1 MSVSTEW
8 TRQPVDASSGLVPL
22 RKICRPRDDVLYGGL
37 ADNHFAA
44 QLEKVVRDPDHYPVY
59 GDPDKFFAQ
68 TYPTS
73 GLRTLLTK
81 TFGRLT
87 GATGPA
93 GENGVLR
100 PTTSFGGGKTHGL
113 TAVYHVGKGA
123 RPANIG
129 QFVDPALLPDGP
141 VQVAALVG
149 DALDPVAGV
158 VTNGIRTHTLWGEM
172 AAQIS
177 ADAYAVFAANDS
189 ERTAP
194 GTATIRDTFGGKP
207 TVVII
212 DEIAKCLRQVASS
225 GSEDVRRMARAI
237 PVFLGN
243 LFEVA
248 SDPTNR
254 VSVIITLA
262 ATTNAFGSE
271 TDEISDLLDEAMST
285 ANAAAAETADV
296 LARAVQPSAVIKP
309 ADDTEIGE
317 ILKTRLFEHIDSD
330 AARAAGDAYRDLYAS
345 LKHESLA
352 GGAEHPVSYGDAVAR
367 SYPFHP
373 ELVRVLD
380 KRLGDIPQFQRAR
393 GALKLLAEVVAGIH
407 RDGDHCAVINVADI
421 DYADAPIL
429 NHLTD
434 GLGRGEFAS
443 VARGDFAG
451 PTSHAAAVDD
461 DVFPARSPF
470 ATRVART
477 VFTHSLEMKV
487 NAGAARNDWLLGTLR
502 PGEDPAI
509 LEKALTES
517 EKVFWHLAFD
527 GARWRFNVEPN
538 VNAIIEAEKRNI
550 ANTRVAAKVDEL
562 IARAYANDGGVTAI
576 HFPAC
581 PSDVPDQPKLRVA
594 VLHHNV
600 LTTTNKTADDPAAML
615 VEMLDQVG
623 SSGAPRKYRNGV
635 TFVVPD
641 QIQVEALKDKAR
653 SLIAADTLST
663 DTARLAQFSAE
674 IRKKIEAYQKNAALE
689 ARVAVT
695 RCYKH
700 VYYPTNDK
708 ANRHLRHRD
717 LSPEKQGDTKT
728 ATSVVLTLL
737 SDEGKIRTEP
747 FTYSY
752 LRSKT
757 WPEPKPSAT
766 TSEIA
771 DRFWIDHASP
781 IVRNT
786 ALLREAIIGGIKNDN
801 WVYYDATTGKAYTA
815 STMAG
820 LSVEFRPDAEVMTV
834 AEATARG
841 LLVRKPT
848 QNDLKNTY
856 LGPVLTGAEIRA
868 RLEPECGGE
877 PGKSDVL
884 DLLATAVQAAE
895 YKWIVVLDTDPAAGV
910 RALTPSQIR
919 DKGLDTLRVITR
931 EHADTNGV
939 EVPTRTPTG
948 KTFTASG
955 PGGAAIQNIVDHV
968 SDFSLKT
975 ISRLTVKVS
984 ADDVKGTGDLDLLV
998 MALGMLPKH
1007 AITVTAEFVAEF
1019 SNVTGGLSFR
1029 GTAAR
1034 SDFQSAYGHLS
1045 KAIKGA
1051 SKVAG
1056 TLSLDL
1062 TFAPPVTVGSTE
1074 FNQVHKVVR
1083 DLQIQHAALTAE
1095 VTK

>member
-1 MSVSTEW
+1 MSTIKDQRPTEA
-8 TRQPVDASSGLVPL
+8 VSGLVSL
-22 RKICRPRDDVLYGGL
+22 RTVCRAREDVLTSGL

-44 QLEKVVRDPDHYPVY
+44 QLDKVVRDPDHYPIY
-59 GDPDKFFAQ
+59 GDPDRFFAQ

-87 GATGPA
+87 RANGPA

-113 TAVYHVGKGA
+113 TAIYHVGKGA
-123 RPANIG
+123 RPGNIEN
-129 QFVDPALLPDGP
+129 FVDPTLLPDGP

-158 VTNGIRTHTLWGEM
+158 ETNGIRTYTLWGEM
-172 AAQIS
+172 AAQ
-177 ADAYAVFAANDS
+177 AGPDAYTVVAANDA

-194 GTATIRDTFGGKP
+194 GTATIKEAFGRKP
-207 TVVII
+207 AIVIV
-212 DEIAKCLRQVASS
+212 DEIAKYLRQVTSS

-254 VSVIITLA
+254 VVVIITLA
-262 ATTNAFGSE
+262 ASTNAFGAE
-271 TDEISDLLDEAMST
+271 TDEIDELLEDATSA
-285 ANAAAAETADV
+285 ANAAVSETADL

-317 ILKTRLFEHIDSD
+317 ILKTRLFEHIDPD
-330 AARAAGDAYRDLYAS
+330 AARAAGDAYRDLYES
-345 LKHESLA
+345 LARNESLA
-352 GGAEHPVSYGDAVAR
+352 GGAERPVTYGDAVAR

-393 GALKLLAEVVAGIH
+393 GALKLLAEVVAGIY
-407 RDGDHCAVINVADI
+407 REGDDCAVINVADI
-421 DYADAPIL
+421 DYGSGPVL

-434 GLGRGEFAS
+434 GLGRGEFAG

-451 PTSHAAAVDD
+451 ATSHAEAVDD
-461 DVFPARSPF
+461 EVFPGRPPY

-487 NAGAARNDWLLGTLR
+487 NVGAARNDWLLGTLR

-538 VNAIIEAEKRNI
+538 VNAILETEKRNI
-550 ANTRVAAKVDEL
+550 ANTRVSAVVDDL
-562 IARAYANDGGVTAI
+562 IVRAYSNDGGVGAI
-576 HFPAC
+576 HFPAG
-581 PSDVPDQPKLRVA
+581 PSEVPDQPNLRV
-594 VLHHNV
+594 VVVHHNV
-600 LTTTNKTADDPAAML
+600 LTASNQKADQPAPIL

-623 SSGAPRKYRNGV
+623 SSGAPRKYRNAV
-635 TFVVPD
+635 AFVVAD
-641 QIQVEALKDKAR
+641 ETQVEALKDRAR
-653 SLIAADTLST
+653 ALIAADTLAV
-663 DTARLAQFSAE
+663 DRARLGQFSTE

-700 VYYPTNDK
+700 VYYPANEK
-708 ANRHLRHRD
+708 ASGYLRHRD
-717 LSPEKQGDTKT
+717 LPPEKQGDTKT
-728 ATSVVLTLL
+728 ATSAVLNLL
-737 SDEGKIRTEP
+737 IDEGKIRNEP

-757 WPEPKPSAT
+757 WPEPKRSVT
-766 TSEIA
+766 TTEIA
-771 DRFWIDHASP
+771 DWFWIDHTSP
-781 IVRNT
+781 IIRNPS
-786 ALLREAIIGGIKNDN
+786 LLREAIVGGIKNDS

-815 STMAG
+815 NTMAG
-820 LSVEFRPDAEVMTV
+820 LSVEFRSDAEVMTV
-834 AEATARG
+834 AEATGRG

-848 QNDLKNTY
+848 QSDLKNVY
-856 LGPVLTGAEIRA
+856 VGPSLTGAEIRA

-877 PGKSDVL
+877 PSKTEVL
-884 DLLATAVQAAE
+884 DLLATAVHAAE
-895 YKWIVVLDTDPAAGV
+895 YKWIIVLDSEPASGV

-919 DKGLDTLRVITR
+919 DKGLDALNVVTR
-931 EHADTNGV
+931 DYADTKGI
-939 EVPTRTPTG
+939 EVPTRSVTG
-948 KTFTASG
+948 KTFAGSG
-955 PGGAAIQNIVDHV
+955 PGGAAIQSVTDQV
-968 SDFSLKT
+968 SDFSIKT
-975 ISRLTVKVS
+975 ISRLTIKVI
-984 ADDVKGTGDLDLLV
+984 ADDIKGTGDLDLLV

-1007 AITVTAEFVAEF
+1007 AITVATDLVAEYR
-1019 SNVTGGLSFR
+1019 NVTGGIAFR
-1029 GTAAR
+1029 GSAAR
-1034 SDFQSAYGHLS
+1034 ADFQTAYGHII
-1045 KAIKGA
+1045 KAVKGA

-1056 TLSLDL
+1056 TLTLNL
-1062 TFAPPVTVGSTE
+1062 AFTPPVTVDSPE
-1074 FNQVHKVVR
+1074 FKQVHKVVK
-1083 DLQIQHAALTAE
+1083 DLQIQHADLAAE

>member
-1 MSVSTEW
+1 MSTIKDQRPTEA
-8 TRQPVDASSGLVPL
+8 VSGLVSL
-22 RKICRPRDDVLYGGL
+22 RTVCRAREDVLTSGL

-44 QLEKVVRDPDHYPVY
+44 QLDKVVRDPDHYPIY
-59 GDPDKFFAQ
+59 GDPDRFFAQ

-87 GATGPA
+87 RATGPA

-113 TAVYHVGKGA
+113 TAIYHVGKGA
-123 RPANIG
+123 RPGNIEN
-129 QFVDPALLPDGP
+129 FVDPTLLPDGP

-158 VTNGIRTHTLWGEM
+158 ETNGIRTYTLWGEM
-172 AAQIS
+172 AAQ
-177 ADAYAVFAANDS
+177 AGPDAYTVVAANDA

-194 GTATIRDTFGGKP
+194 GTATIKEAFGRKP
-207 TVVII
+207 AIVIV
-212 DEIAKCLRQVASS
+212 DEIAKYLRQVTSS

-254 VSVIITLA
+254 VVVIITLA
-262 ATTNAFGSE
+262 ASTNAFGAE
-271 TDEISDLLDEAMST
+271 TDEIDELLEDATSA
-285 ANAAAAETADV
+285 ANAAVSETADL

-317 ILKTRLFEHIDSD
+317 ILKTRLFEHIDPD
-330 AARAAGDAYRDLYAS
+330 AARAAGDAYRDLYES
-345 LKHESLA
+345 LARNETLA
-352 GGAEHPVSYGDAVAR
+352 GGAERPVTYGDAVAR

-393 GALKLLAEVVAGIH
+393 GALKLLAEVVAGIY
-407 RDGDHCAVINVADI
+407 REGDDCAVINVADI
-421 DYADAPIL
+421 DYGSGPVL

-434 GLGRGEFAS
+434 GLGRGEFAG

-451 PTSHAAAVDD
+451 PTSHAEAVDD
-461 DVFPARSPF
+461 EVFPGRPPY

-487 NAGAARNDWLLGTLR
+487 NVGAARNDWLLGTLR

-538 VNAIIEAEKRNI
+538 VNAILETEKRNI
-550 ANTRVAAKVDEL
+550 ANTRVSAVVDDL
-562 IARAYANDGGVTAI
+562 IVRAYSNDGGVGAI
-576 HFPAC
+576 HFPAG
-581 PSDVPDQPKLRVA
+581 PSEVPDQPNLRV
-594 VLHHNV
+594 VVVHHNV
-600 LTTTNKTADDPAAML
+600 LTASNQKADQPAPTL

-623 SSGAPRKYRNGV
+623 SSGAPRKYRNAV
-635 TFVVPD
+635 AFVVAD
-641 QIQVEALKDKAR
+641 ETQVEALKDRAR
-653 SLIAADTLST
+653 ALIAADTLAV
-663 DTARLAQFSAE
+663 DRARLGQFSTE

-700 VYYPTNDK
+700 VYYPANEK
-708 ANRHLRHRD
+708 ASGYLRHRD
-717 LSPEKQGDTKT
+717 LPPEKQGDTKT
-728 ATSVVLTLL
+728 ATSAVLNLL
-737 SDEGKIRTEP
+737 IDEGKIRNEP

-757 WPEPKPSAT
+757 WPEPKRSVT
-766 TSEIA
+766 TTEIA
-771 DRFWIDHASP
+771 DWFWIDHTSP
-781 IVRNT
+781 IIRNPS
-786 ALLREAIIGGIKNDN
+786 LLREAIVGGIKNDS

-815 STMAG
+815 NTMAG
-820 LSVEFRPDAEVMTV
+820 LSVEFRSDAEVMTV
-834 AEATARG
+834 AEATGRG

-848 QNDLKNTY
+848 QSDLKNVY
-856 LGPVLTGAEIRA
+856 VGPSLTGAEIRA

-877 PGKSDVL
+877 PSKTEVL
-884 DLLATAVQAAE
+884 DLLATAVHAAE
-895 YKWIVVLDTDPAAGV
+895 YRWIIVLDSEPASGV

-919 DKGLDTLRVITR
+919 DKGLDALHVVTR
-931 EHADTNGV
+931 DYADSKGI
-939 EVPTRTPTG
+939 EVPTRSVTG
-948 KTFTASG
+948 KTFAGSG
-955 PGGAAIQNIVDHV
+955 PGGAAIQSVTDQV
-968 SDFSLKT
+968 SDFSIKT
-975 ISRLTVKVS
+975 ISRLTIKVI
-984 ADDVKGTGDLDLLV
+984 ADDIKGTGDLDLLV

-1007 AITVTAEFVAEF
+1007 AITVTTDLVAEYR
-1019 SNVTGGLSFR
+1019 NVTGGIAFR
-1029 GTAAR
+1029 GSAAR
-1034 SDFQSAYGHLS
+1034 ADFQTAYGHII
-1045 KAIKGA
+1045 KAVKGA

-1056 TLSLDL
+1056 TLTLNL
-1062 TFAPPVTVGSTE
+1062 AFTPPVTVDSPE
-1074 FNQVHKVVR
+1074 FKQVHKVVK
-1083 DLQIQHAALTAE
+1083 DLQIQHADLAAE